1 MDLDIIKRLVKLVEK
16 SDVEELKIE
25 EKDFKVCITKSKG
38 LGNVQQTAM
47 QIPMLQPAPQVSNF
61 PHAHQEAPVHE
72 TKSDAGSGKDGL
84 LEVCSPMVGTFYRS
98 PSPDAE
104 PYVKT
109 GDDIQSGK
117 ILCIIEAMKLMN
129 ELEAEMSGKV
139 VKILVEDGQP
149 VEFNQPLFL
158 VEQS

>member
-25 EKDFKVCITKSKG
+25 EKDFKVRITKSKEPG
-38 LGNVQQTAM
+38 TVAPATM
-47 QIPMLQPAPQVSNF
+47 QIPMTQPAPQVADF

-72 TKSDAGSGKDGL
+72 TKSDKGAAEEGL
-84 LEVCSPMVGTFYRS
+84 LEICSPMVGTFYKA
-98 PSPDAE
+98 PSPDADA
-104 PYVKT
+104 YVKE
-109 GDDIQSGK
+109 GDDIKPGK

-129 ELEAEMSGKV
+129 ELEAEISGKI
-139 VKILVEDGQP
+139 VKILVENGEP

-158 VEQS
+158 VK